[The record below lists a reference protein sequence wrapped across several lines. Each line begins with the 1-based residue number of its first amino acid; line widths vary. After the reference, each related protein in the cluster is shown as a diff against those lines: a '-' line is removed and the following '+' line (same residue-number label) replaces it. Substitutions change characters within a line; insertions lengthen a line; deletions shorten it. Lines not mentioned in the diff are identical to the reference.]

1 MKTYLLLPKIKI
13 QNANALSSLCTIGF
27 PAMTAWMGFAHAL
40 ERKIRLSSNLESVHF
55 SGVGVICY
63 GAHLQVYKELGSKQ
77 YCIINSLNPNE
88 KRPTQ
93 PKKQTEKD
101 SDEKKPTQSKKQTE
115 KDSSEKGNSND
126 PASFI
131 EEPRIHLCVSLLIQC
146 AGVSGDNEDE
156 LAKFVEIALPR
167 MKIAGGDI
175 LSFEKPRIYYV
186 SDEKP
191 EQEKKIL
198 CQLMPGFALIERR
211 RLLEKA
217 ESNNFDALDA
227 LLSFFAIHPKGKE
240 EPQSVQGPS
249 YRKGAGWLIPIVVG
263 FQGLSSLGKVK
274 NQRDPTV
281 LHRFVE
287 SVVTLGE
294 FKMPYR
300 FSSVE
305 EILWHYEYDESQSL
319 YVCKNEK

>member
-1 MKTYLLLPKIKI
+1 M
-13 QNANALSSLCTIGF
+13 
-27 PAMTAWMGFAHAL
+27 
-40 ERKIRLSSNLESVHF
+40 
-55 SGVGVICY
+55 
-63 GAHLQVYKELGSKQ
+63 
-77 YCIINSLNPNE
+77 
-88 KRPTQ
+88 
-93 PKKQTEKD
+93 
-101 SDEKKPTQSKKQTE
+101 
-115 KDSSEKGNSND
+115 
-126 PASFI
+126 
-131 EEPRIHLCVSLLIQC
+131 IQC

-240 EPQSVQGPS
+240 ETQSFQGPS

>member
-101 SDEKKPTQSKKQTE
+101 S
-115 KDSSEKGNSND
+115 SEKGNSND

-175 LSFEKPRIYYV
+175 LSFEKPRIYYA

>member
-1 MKTYLLLPKIKI
+1 M
-13 QNANALSSLCTIGF
+13 
-27 PAMTAWMGFAHAL
+27 
-40 ERKIRLSSNLESVHF
+40 NLYIF
-55 SGVGVICY
+55 RGVGVICY

-88 KRPTQ
+88 KRPAQ
-93 PKKQTEKD
+93 QKKQTEKD
-101 SDEKKPTQSKKQTE
+101 SNEKKPMQSKKQTE
-115 KDSSEKGNSND
+115 KDSSEKGKSND

-211 RLLEKA
+211 RLLEEA

-240 EPQSVQGPS
+240 EPQSFQGPS

>member
-1 MKTYLLLPKIKI
+1 MDGI
-13 QNANALSSLCTIGF
+13 CTCIR
-27 PAMTAWMGFAHAL
+27 
-40 ERKIRLSSNLESVHF
+40 EKIRLSSNLESVHF

-88 KRPTQ
+88 KRPAQ

-101 SDEKKPTQSKKQTE
+101 SNEKKPMQSKKQTE
-115 KDSSEKGNSND
+115 KDSAEKGKSND

-211 RLLEKA
+211 R
-217 ESNNFDALDA
+217 
-227 LLSFFAIHPKGKE
+227 
-240 EPQSVQGPS
+240 
-249 YRKGAGWLIPIVVG
+249 WLIPIVVG